1 MPRDASGQRTA
12 DTSKGAKPLPPATRR
27 GTISVP
33 ASYMAR
39 KQWEAMQRERV
50 LRATQADVARQPAD
64 NPIQGTVA
72 VMPRDERQ
80 AKDGNP
86 LMLVDVQPGKTPVA
100 VIGMGAVPWQ
110 DLKDMVDEH
119 RWYGFDKPNIPK
131 LPVSYEEMWQTML
144 EKRDRAA
151 KGKHTYGAT
160 TRGLL

>member
-1 MPRDASGQRTA
+1 MPRDASGLRTA
-12 DTSKGAKPLPPATRR
+12 DTTKSNKPLPPATRR
-27 GTISVP
+27 GSISVP

-50 LRATQADVARQPAD
+50 LRATQSDVARKPAD

-110 DLKDMVDEH
+110 DLKDQIDEH
-119 RWYGFDKPNIPK
+119 RHYGYDRPNIPK
-131 LPVSYEEMWQTML
+131 LPVSYEDIWGTL
-144 EKRDRAA
+144 VEKRDRAA
-151 KGKHTYGAT
+151 KGIKTYGAE